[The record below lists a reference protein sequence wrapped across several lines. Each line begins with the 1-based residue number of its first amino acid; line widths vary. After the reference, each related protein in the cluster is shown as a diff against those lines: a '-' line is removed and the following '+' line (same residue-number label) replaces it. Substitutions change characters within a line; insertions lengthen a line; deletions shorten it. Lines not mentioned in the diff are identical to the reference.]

1 MLKANK
7 RRNKVM
13 RSDIDKYRQNLKDDN
28 SNIESEF
35 ENKELAAKIGNISE
49 KLKPKQ
55 RVVFVLRDLQN
66 LNIEEVAKITGIS
79 LGAVKTNLVY
89 ARRKIRNAL
98 EKLERGER

>member
-35 ENKELAAKIGNISE
+35 ENKELAVKIGNISE